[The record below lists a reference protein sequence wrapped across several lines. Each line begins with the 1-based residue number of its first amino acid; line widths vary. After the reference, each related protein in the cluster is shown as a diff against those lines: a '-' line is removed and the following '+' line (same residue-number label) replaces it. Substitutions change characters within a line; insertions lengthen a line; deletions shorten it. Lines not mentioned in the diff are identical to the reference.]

1 MFFVQT
7 GIFCKGYQIKKN
19 LAAFLIMKKEVL
31 QGLYLTHLDRNLHQ
45 LSIIL
50 LQVQQPI
57 LLCSFLKLVLLLV
70 FDLQDLC
77 FIHHLVECQQ
87 DPLLQDLVDL
97 LDFLQNL
104 RQVMLFHRLAVFQS
118 DFYFQIILIH
128 FLRLQTIL
136 QTINQIFFYSSS
148 LRHRKQSPF
157 QLYEGKNLP

>member
-7 GIFCKGYQIKKN
+7 GIFLQVYQIKKN

-31 QGLYLTHLDRNLHQ
+31 QGLCLKRLDRSLHQ

-77 FIHHLVECQQ
+77 FIRHLVECQQ
-87 DPLLQDLVDL
+87 DLLFQDL
-97 LDFLQNL
+97 LDQLDFHHYFRQDL
-104 RQVMLFHRLAVFQS
+104 RLMCLTMFQS

-128 FLRLQTIL
+128 FLMVQAMFQKKR
-136 QTINQIFFYSSS
+136 QIFFYNLT
-148 LRHRKQSPF
+148 LRHHKQSPF
-157 QLYEGKNLP
+157 R